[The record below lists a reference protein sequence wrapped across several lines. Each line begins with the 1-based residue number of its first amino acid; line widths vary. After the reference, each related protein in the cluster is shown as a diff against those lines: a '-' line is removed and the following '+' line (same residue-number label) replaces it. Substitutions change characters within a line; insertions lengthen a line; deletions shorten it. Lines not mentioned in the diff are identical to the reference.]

1 MKIKRALYERVL
13 AEVLEAFGITEDELF
28 NNNKEAC
35 REGRMVLIIALRP
48 YLSCTDMAELC
59 PMWRSS
65 ICTVI
70 NKFDRK
76 AISWSAEVCME
87 KLKKRLDIL
96 EKELREQ

>member
-1 MKIKRALYERVL
+1 MRIKKALYNEALAVVL
-13 AEVLEAFGITEDELF
+13 DDFGVNSDELF

-35 REGRMVLIIALRP
+35 REGRMVLIIALRQ
-48 YLSCTDMAELC
+48 YLSCNDMAELC

-65 ICTVI
+65 ICTVV

-76 AISWSAEVCME
+76 AISWSAEVCLE